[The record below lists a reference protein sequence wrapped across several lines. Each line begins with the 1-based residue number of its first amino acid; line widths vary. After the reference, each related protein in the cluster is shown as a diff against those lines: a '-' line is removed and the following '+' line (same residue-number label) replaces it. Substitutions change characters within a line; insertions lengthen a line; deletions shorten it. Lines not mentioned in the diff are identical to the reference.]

1 MLTENKLTLTKL
13 LKLNLKLNHNN
24 KILFKILIN
33 VEIIQKLNKITLD

>member
-33 VEIIQKLNKITLD
+33 VEIIQKQNKITLD